1 MKQSDIR
8 EQTVD
13 PVIASMD
20 LAGMEVKTDDSGE
33 VTEVLLRH
41 VPRYMGPERMSAGTP
56 RSRRLCG
63 ADPAV

>member
-1 MKQSDIR
+1 M
-8 EQTVD
+8 D
-13 PVIASMD
+13 PVIARMD